1 MAAVEEKVIL
11 KANNILKL
19 CLVLAGI
26 LKLFVYYTQTA
37 HELSQARLR
46 RHIVVLARHATFPQK
61 VLTAKLTETSYI

>member
-46 RHIVVLARHATFPQK
+46 RQIVVLSRHATFPQK
-61 VLTAKLTETSYI
+61 VLDCETT